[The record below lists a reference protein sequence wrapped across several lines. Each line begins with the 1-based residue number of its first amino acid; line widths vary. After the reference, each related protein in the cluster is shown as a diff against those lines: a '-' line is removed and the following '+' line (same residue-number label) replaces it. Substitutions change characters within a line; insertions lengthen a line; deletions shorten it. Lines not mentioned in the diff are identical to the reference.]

1 MSENQQ
7 KLNLENQ
14 LCFPLYAASRLT
26 TQIYGPL
33 LKKLDLT
40 YPQYLVML
48 VMWQYGEQSVN
59 TVGARIHLESNTLTP
74 LLKRLE
80 QKKLLSRR
88 RSESDERSVI
98 ISLTDSGLEL
108 KQQATEIPGEIINSF
123 DDGSISFEEIKQFHH
138 TLFKL
143 VCVLKQKVDS
153 NK

>member
-1 MSENQQ
+1 MTEKQQ
-7 KLNLENQ
+7 NLYLENQ

-48 VMWQYGEQSVN
+48 VMWQYGKQSVN
-59 TVGARIHLESNTLTP
+59 TIGARVHLESNTLTP

-80 QKKLLSRR
+80 QKKLLQRK
-88 RSESDERSVI
+88 RSDKDERSVI
-98 ISLTDSGLEL
+98 ITLTNAGAQL
-108 KQQATEIPGEIINSF
+108 KEQAVEIPEKLISSF
-123 DDGSISFEEIKQFHH
+123 DDSISFEEIKQFQQ

-143 VCVLKQKVDS
+143 VDVLKHKVNSD
-153 NK
+153 K